1 VKAIHKKTTET
12 GRMRY
17 LCHMSRRSRPT
28 LEKVNYHWLFAY
40 ILYALEFVDMFWLND
55 WLSSVFV

>member
-1 VKAIHKKTTET
+1 
-12 GRMRY
+12 
-17 LCHMSRRSRPT
+17 MSRRSRPT